1 MSGRLALKERMMRMV
16 YLAALGLVLA
26 GCVSNP
32 GVDSLSP
39 AELETFKRIQILEG
53 EVTQPHE
60 VVSKVKGK
68 DCHTD
73 IEQSKALDTQ
83 DAITVLKVKAA
94 RKGADAIINVK
105 CDRDMTTDW
114 RNDCW
119 SSMLCVGT
127 AIKFQ

>member
-1 MSGRLALKERMMRMV
+1 MRI
-16 YLAALGLVLA
+16 LILTAAGLILA

-32 GVDSLSP
+32 GVETLSP
-39 AELETFKRIQILEG
+39 AELETFRRIQILEG
-53 EVTQPHE
+53 EVAEPHK
-60 VVSKVKGK
+60 VVAKVKGK
-68 DCHTD
+68 ECHTD
-73 IEQSKALDTQ
+73 IEQSKALETK

-94 RKGADAIINVK
+94 RKGADAIINVQ

-127 AIKFQ
+127 AIKFE